1 MGERLQVWAPGRVNL
16 IGDHTDY
23 TGGFALPMA
32 VQLGIEV
39 TGVRGGDRFVLTSDG
54 WDGRLDVHLPTTGH
68 DPGAPAWSR
77 APLAVAAAVGATTG
91 WVGHVTSTLPVGSGL
106 SSSAALE
113 VAVALALG
121 GAEGR
126 STVELAALCMEA
138 ERSATGVPCGI
149 LDQLSSLSG
158 VAGHALLMDCRDRT
172 TTPVAVPDEARIVV
186 VDSGSRLL
194 ADGEYAARRAQCEAA
209 EAALG
214 TSLRD
219 ATATDLVAISDP
231 VVRRRARH
239 VVTENR
245 RVLDAAAALAAG
257 DLHSAG
263 ALMVESHRS
272 LAEDFEVST
281 SDLDA
286 LVGQLRATAGVHGA
300 RMTGGGFGGCAVA
313 LCEPDAVVEGAVD
326 VVPSGGAWVRTAAGP
341 SAPRTPPR

>member
-1 MGERLQVWAPGRVNL
+1 
-16 IGDHTDY
+16 
-23 TGGFALPMA
+23 
-32 VQLGIEV
+32 
-39 TGVRGGDRFVLTSDG
+39 
-54 WDGRLDVHLPTTGH
+54 
-68 DPGAPAWSR
+68 
-77 APLAVAAAVGATTG
+77 
-91 WVGHVTSTLPVGSGL
+91 
-106 SSSAALE
+106 
-113 VAVALALG
+113 
-121 GAEGR
+121 
-126 STVELAALCMEA
+126 MEA